1 MRTMER
7 PPAQAPEAGDR
18 PTHRRPQSTILVT
31 VGAEVALMAVTV
43 AAVVGLTRLFAD
55 GEFLVPVVAA
65 ALASH
70 VVAAACRRAGLHPAL
85 ATAVSGIGL
94 VLFVTWVVEPH
105 TATMG
110 LIPGPDTWHGFGA
123 DLRDAVAKFGEVK
136 APVATTRGFVLAC
149 VVGTWL
155 AAWLADLFA
164 FRMRARLEAL
174 VPSFTIFLFGAML
187 GADRHRVV
195 VAALYLA
202 AVLAFV
208 VLADLSAKA
217 ASTTWFGSRTADG
230 QGAVLRGAV
239 VVGVVAVGV
248 GAVVGPLLPGAASS
262 GLFGL
267 GDRAGGSRSPRVTVS
282 PLVDI
287 RGRLVDQSD
296 LEAFVVASP
305 EPSYWRL
312 TSLESFDGSI
322 WSSRGT
328 YQRVKG
334 SLDADITSS
343 GVAVPLRQEFTVGA
357 LSSIWLPAAFRPS
370 KVTTPVPGMRYEE
383 DSASLLTDESTGD
396 GLRYT
401 VESEVPRFSE
411 IELAAAPGGAPRD
424 VAERYLNL
432 PPDFPAEAAAVAR
445 EATAGEATAF
455 GKARA
460 LQDWFLENFTYT
472 LNVAP
477 GHGNDA
483 ILRFLQERKGYCEQ
497 FAGAYAAMARS
508 IGLPARVAVGFT
520 PGTLDDAGR
529 YHVTGKQA
537 HAWPEVYLA
546 GSGWVLFEPTPG
558 RSPPGGDYTG
568 TPAGAGGQE
577 AVTPDASSPATTA
590 APSPTP
596 SDADPSAPTTA
607 VPDPS
612 QEELQQQSGSDGVGT
627 ALKILLAVA
636 LAALAV
642 GAIPLARRVR
652 RDRRRAAAATPAERV
667 LVAWDE
673 AEEDLGVTGLGRLR
687 HETTTEYAGR
697 VGPVAGA
704 EVATPLEWL
713 ASGTEAA
720 SWSRA
725 GVAPEVAVQAAGAPT
740 AIATALRAGVGPLR
754 RAQWALDP
762 RPLLRRRPRPP
773 RPR

>member
-1 MRTMER
+1 
-7 PPAQAPEAGDR
+7 
-18 PTHRRPQSTILVT
+18 
-31 VGAEVALMAVTV
+31 MAVTV
-43 AAVVGLTRLFAD
+43 TAVVGLSRLFAD
-55 GEFLVPVVAA
+55 GDFLAPVVAA
-65 ALASH
+65 AVASH
-70 VVAAACRRAGLHPAL
+70 VLAAACRRMGLHPLL
-85 ATAVSGIGL
+85 AAAASGIGL

-110 LIPGPDTWHGFGA
+110 VIPGPDTWHAFGT
-123 DLRDAVAKFGEVK
+123 DLRDAFSKFGEVK

-149 VVGTWL
+149 VVGTWM

-187 GADRHRVV
+187 GADRHRVA
-195 VAALYLA
+195 VAALYLS

-217 ASTTWFGSRTADG
+217 ASTTWFGHRSADG
-230 QGAVLRGAV
+230 QGAILRGAV
-239 VVGVVAVGV
+239 VVAVVAVAV
-248 GAVVGPLLPGAASS
+248 GAAVGPRLPGAASA

-267 GDRAGGSRSPRVTVS
+267 GDNPGGSRSPRITVS

-287 RGRLVDQSD
+287 RGRLVEQSD

-305 EPSYWRL
+305 EPAYWRL

-334 SLDADITSS
+334 SLEPDIVS
-343 GVAVPLRQEFTVGA
+343 GGAVDPLRQEFTVGA

-370 KVTTPVPGMRYEE
+370 KVTTPVPGMRYER

-411 IELAAAPGGAPRD
+411 AELAAAPGGAPPD
-424 VAERYLNL
+424 VAERYLSL
-432 PPDFPAEAAAVAR
+432 PADFPAEAAAAAR
-445 EATAGEATAF
+445 EATAGQTTAF

-460 LQDWFLENFTYT
+460 LQDWFLDNFTYT
-472 LNVAP
+472 LNVPP

-483 ILRFLQERKGYCEQ
+483 IVRFLRDRKGYCEQ

-529 YHVTGKQA
+529 YHVSGKQA
-537 HAWPEVYLA
+537 HAWPEVYLS
-546 GSGWVLFEPTPG
+546 GFGWVLFEPTPG
-558 RSPPGGDYTG
+558 RTPPGSNYTG
-568 TPAGAGGQE
+568 TPAGGGNQDG
-577 AVTPDASSPATTA
+577 AAPDGSSPATTA
-590 APSPTP
+590 PPSPAPSDSPPT
-596 SDADPSAPTTA
+596 PTTA
-607 VPDPS
+607 APDPS
-612 QEELQQQSGSDGVGT
+612 PQEPPQGSASDGLG
-627 ALKILLAVA
+627 APLAILLAVV
-636 LAALAV
+636 LAGLAV
-642 GAIPLARRVR
+642 AAVPLARRVR
-652 RDRRRAAAATPAERV
+652 RDRRRSAASTPAERV

-673 AEEDLGVTGLGRLR
+673 VEEDLGVTGLGRLR

-704 EVATPLEWL
+704 QVASPLGWL
-713 ASGTEAA
+713 AAGT
-720 SWSRA
+720 
-725 GVAPEVAVQAAGAPT
+725 
-740 AIATALRAGVGPLR
+740 
-754 RAQWALDP
+754 
-762 RPLLRRRPRPP
+762 
-773 RPR
+773 